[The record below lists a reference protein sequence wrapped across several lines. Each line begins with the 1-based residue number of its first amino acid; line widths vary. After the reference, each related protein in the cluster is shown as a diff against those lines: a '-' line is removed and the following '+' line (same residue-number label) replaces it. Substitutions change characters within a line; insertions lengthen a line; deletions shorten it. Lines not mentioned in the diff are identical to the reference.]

1 MSECKGMLSG
11 HFECNGFAAKL
22 EGKHLNIKVA
32 GRMIEVTYNS
42 QIFTHD
48 DVNRAV
54 QCVIEVNNIVSKSS
68 MMEL

>member
-11 HFECNGFAAKL
+11 HFECNGFTAKL
-22 EGKHLNIKVA
+22 EGKHLNINVA
-32 GRMIEVTYNS
+32 GSAVEVTYNS

-54 QCVIEVNNIVSKSS
+54 KCVIEVNNIVSKSS
-68 MMEL
+68 MVNL

>member
-1 MSECKGMLSG
+1 MAECKSHLSG

-32 GRMIEVTYNS
+32 GGAIEVIYDA

-54 QCVIEVNNIVSKSS
+54 KCVIEVNNIVSKSS
-68 MMEL
+68 MVKL

>member
-1 MSECKGMLSG
+1 MSECKGILSG
-11 HFECNGFAAKL
+11 RFECNGFAAKL

-68 MMEL
+68 MVEL

>member
-1 MSECKGMLSG
+1 MSECKSMSSG

-22 EGKHLNIKVA
+22 EGKHLKIKVA
-32 GRMIEVTYNS
+32 GSAIEVTYNS

-68 MMEL
+68 MVKL

>member
-32 GRMIEVTYNS
+32 GRVIEVTYNS

-48 DVNRAV
+48 DVNRAI
-54 QCVIEVNNIVSKSS
+54 QCIIEVNNIVSKSS
-68 MMEL
+68 MVEL